1 MRSMSRGSQTG
12 NSSGLAST
20 RTNWY
25 WVRLTVV
32 SMLRSWTGCMN
43 SETPPTAATSRR
55 RRRMTSLAVAA
66 RSSRGLRLIRKRP
79 VLSVGVGAVDPDE
92 RREAHHVGVFQ
103 DPRREGLLQL
113 GHARERH
120 RLRGLR
126 DALDQ
131 PGVLHREEALGDEDA
146 EEDGEREGRHRH
158 REGVRLVLEDPPE
171 RPVVG
176 ADEPVEGT

>member
-1 MRSMSRGSQTG
+1 MARSTSTYTERPWVCRSLATSSTCGSVFMRSMSRGSQTG

-79 VLSVGVGAVDPDE
+79 VLSVGFVPSTPMNDE
-92 RREAHHVGVFQ
+92 RLTTSGSFRIRAARACCSSAMRANETDCEASEIPWISPVSCTGKK
-103 DPRREGLLQL
+103 PL
-113 GHARERH
+113 GM
-120 RLRGLR
+120 
-126 DALDQ
+126 
-131 PGVLHREEALGDEDA
+131 
-146 EEDGEREGRHRH
+146 
-158 REGVRLVLEDPPE
+158 
-171 RPVVG
+171 
-176 ADEPVEGT
+176 TT